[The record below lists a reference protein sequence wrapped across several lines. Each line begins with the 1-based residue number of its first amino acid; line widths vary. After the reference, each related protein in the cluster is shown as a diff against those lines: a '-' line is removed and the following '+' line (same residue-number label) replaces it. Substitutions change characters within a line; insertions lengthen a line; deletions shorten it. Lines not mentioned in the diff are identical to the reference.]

1 MKKVA
6 MLFGLFVLIF
16 VASLGFVSAYE
27 TYSVSNEQLNEGY
40 TSPLIKNGDTLTFS
54 IDEQARKIM
63 LSSVVRGQV
72 LLSITPL
79 DDMQYV
85 SSGEEK
91 KYELT
96 GDNSY
101 DISIRLEEAQWSEY
115 FGQENATIFIK
126 RINED
131 VPEGTI
137 LPRSCIYKYYECPD
151 GKKIYNC
158 GYSGTGCGC
167 RSVQSSEC
175 EEETPDDSSCN
186 NYYWF
191 DNANKECSQKQF
203 CGTFM
208 YEGLQTFETK
218 RACEKALN
226 GISEC
231 VTDADCSQPKCG
243 TNVKCLGSISKC
255 INGECK
261 IQRTEEDKDR
271 FRKFLP
277 WQKRNESECP
287 EGCKCRGAV
296 VSCETEDGRIIN
308 ITAGNSGRIITIVI
322 EKIEVNTTLELETIS
337 ENNKTKLI
345 LNLPDGR
352 NVTLKVLPPRSAE
365 KARERLGE
373 MNFTIE
379 LKKSTITKGNETR
392 VVYELVGDKH
402 GRFLG
407 LFKTKGKVIT
417 EVDAETGEVTF
428 VKKPWWSFLAS
439 GI

>member
-158 GYSGTGCGC
+158 GYSGTGVVVA
-167 RSVQSSEC
+167 RYNQV
-175 EEETPDDSSCN
+175 
-186 NYYWF
+186 
-191 DNANKECSQKQF
+191 
-203 CGTFM
+203 
-208 YEGLQTFETK
+208 
-218 RACEKALN
+218 
-226 GISEC
+226 
-231 VTDADCSQPKCG
+231 
-243 TNVKCLGSISKC
+243 NVKKKRQMIHLVIIIIGSTMQTK
-255 INGECK
+255 NVLK
-261 IQRTEEDKDR
+261 
-271 FRKFLP
+271 
-277 WQKRNESECP
+277 
-287 EGCKCRGAV
+287 
-296 VSCETEDGRIIN
+296 
-308 ITAGNSGRIITIVI
+308 
-322 EKIEVNTTLELETIS
+322 
-337 ENNKTKLI
+337 NN
-345 LNLPDGR
+345 
-352 NVTLKVLPPRSAE
+352 SAE
-365 KARERLGE
+365 RLCMKDCRLLRRRE
-373 MNFTIE
+373 
-379 LKKSTITKGNETR
+379 
-392 VVYELVGDKH
+392 H
-402 GRFLG
+402 
-407 LFKTKGKVIT
+407 
-417 EVDAETGEVTF
+417 
-428 VKKPWWSFLAS
+428 VKKL
-439 GI
+439 